1 MEWFQLTGLLG
12 FIAFILGAY
21 GSVYLSRNYI
31 SSRKL
36 ESILGNSSVVLL
48 LGGGAGSIVA
58 AIGWIASWN

>member
-12 FIAFILGAY
+12 FIAFILGGY

-36 ESILGNSSVVLL
+36 ESILGNSSVISL
-48 LGGGAGSIVA
+48 LGGIVGIIVA
-58 AIGWIASWN
+58 IIGWIASW